1 MGLQDLFE
9 DGLQCALPLHCVKP
23 GNPINIIKYCLKMT
37 FDDLTVVLKV
47 AEFRN
52 ITAAATSLDMRA
64 ATASA
69 AVKRVEQ
76 ELGVELFVRST
87 RKLRLSAAGEKYL
100 PQCQQALG
108 LLDEA
113 RKSIHSGRESVAGE
127 IRLSVSSDLG
137 RNRVVPWMDQLMT
150 SHPGLSLRVQITDSN
165 VDFFRDSVDMALRYG
180 SPNDANLYGFKICDV
195 PRLLCAT
202 PDYLAEYGT
211 PEHPHD
217 LAAHNGLFYQL
228 QDIPYDVWTFRRGSE
243 EFRVKM
249 KGNRSSNDGD
259 LVRRWCVAGHGIAVK
274 SSLDMS
280 DDLLAGRVINVMAEY
295 APPVSELWLI
305 CPTRQSITPAMR
317 LLRDALKTHCHGIL
331 DTLVERGV
339 LPGHCAQS

>member
-1 MGLQDLFE
+1 
-9 DGLQCALPLHCVKP
+9 
-23 GNPINIIKYCLKMT
+23 MT

-52 ITAAATSLDMRA
+52 ITAAATSLDMRP

-76 ELGVELFVRST
+76 TLGLELFVRST
-87 RKLRLSAAGEKYL
+87 RHLRLSAAGEKYL
-100 PQCQQALG
+100 PQCEQALA

-113 RKSIHSGRESVAGE
+113 RQNIRSGEEAVAGE

-137 RNRVVPWMDQLMT
+137 RNRVVPWIDQLMT

-180 SPNDANLYGFKICDV
+180 SPDDSNLYGFKICDI

-202 PDYLAEYGT
+202 PSYLSEHGT
-211 PEHPHD
+211 PAHPHD
-217 LAAHNGLFYQL
+217 LANHNGLFYQL
-228 QDIPYDVWTFRRGSE
+228 QDIPYDLWTFKRGDE

-249 KGNRSSNDGD
+249 KGNRASNDGD
-259 LVRRWCVAGHGIAVK
+259 LVRRWCAAGHGLAVK
-274 SSLDMS
+274 SCLDIS
-280 DDLLAGRVINVMAEY
+280 DDLLAGRVVNVMPEY

-305 CPTRQSITPAMR
+305 CPTRQSITPAVR
-317 LLRDALKTHCHGIL
+317 LLRDALKEHCQDIIQMMNLKGML
-331 DTLVERGV
+331 SGKSP
-339 LPGHCAQS
+339 LPSPGSGR